1 MLDGGL
7 SEFVLAKGTCCS
19 QRTSPRQN
27 QSDLQLRGAA
37 TRHVLDREQTP
48 LLLDYR
54 QIRLS
59 SHAEHKT
66 PAFGT
71 SWCARSMMCRISSFK

>member
-1 MLDGGL
+1 MGGL

-37 TRHVLDREQTP
+37 TRHVLDRQRGRRCTP
-48 LLLDYR
+48 HR
-54 QIRLS
+54 QFHAMRGQFHAMRVLARAGLGLS
-59 SHAEHKT
+59 DR
-66 PAFGT
+66 P
-71 SWCARSMMCRISSFK
+71 

>member
-54 QIRLS
+54 QIS
-59 SHAEHKT
+59 
-66 PAFGT
+66 
-71 SWCARSMMCRISSFK
+71 